1 MSYKRRK
8 FGSSLVAQPV
18 KDLELSLLWHG
29 FIPCLG
35 MSICHGHG
43 QEKKKKGDVGG
54 MVGVVNLPA
63 QEG

>member
-1 MSYKRRK
+1 M
-8 FGSSLVAQPV
+8 AQPV

-35 MSICHGHG
+35 MSMCHGHG